1 MQRPPPHPAVWP
13 DGEGAPTSTS
23 SLARPVLLAR
33 VQHSTSI
40 PPAPYGGPGRC
51 TWGWRAWGRGEG
63 HGVARD
69 RRGGEGQ
76 DAWSWCRHTVRLDL
90 APPYQSCAAP
100 SGLSP
105 LFSSWSV
112 LGAAPLCLT
121 PLHRHSVV
129 AAMARRHPHRHRR
142 GPSHCGRAYG
152 MYGGSWRGGSW
163 RVTRLAIGSAVPSRS
178 LVSLLASAAAAVRC
192 RRSSCSR
199 RMRLTMCRT
208 RRR

>member
-1 MQRPPPHPAVWP
+1 MWP
-13 DGEGAPTSTS
+13 GGEGAPTSTS

-33 VQHSTSI
+33 VQHSTRI
-40 PPAPYGGPGRC
+40 PPTPYGGLGRC
-51 TWGWRAWGRGEG
+51 TWGWRAWGKGEW

-69 RRGGEGQ
+69 RRGGEGR

-90 APPYQSCAAP
+90 APPYHSCAAP

-112 LGAAPLCLT
+112 PGAAPLCLP

-129 AAMARRHPHRHRR
+129 TAMARMHPH
-142 GPSHCGRAYG
+142 SHRAYG
-152 MYGGSWRGGSW
+152 MHGGSWRGGSW

-199 RMRLTMCRT
+199 RTRLIMCRT